1 MSVRIKDLSTFKNLQ
16 LLIFFFLPTEQ
27 SESVYSFAVHTLET
41 VNLIIKTFVVMVQA
55 NIWHKF
61 IFSFSKTFSNWGI

>member
-55 NIWHKF
+55 NI
-61 IFSFSKTFSNWGI
+61 